1 MSLLVGCGLAVLT
14 GCGQMTSLTQR
25 GESTPL
31 PNHTTSLTLQWTA
44 VGNVNSK
51 NATVSVQ
58 NNSGTPVTIQ
68 FTAGTISGKIIYRD
82 GVGNQIGEGQLGVI
96 AVVTDVTIQDSAE
109 WLLDLSDMP
118 EGAESVVI
126 EVVYYNE
133 SSDLV
138 TEDFPVRF
146 TR

>member
-25 GESTPL
+25 ADSAPL
-31 PNHTTSLTLQWTA
+31 PSHTTSLSLQWTA
-44 VGNVNSK
+44 VGSVNSK

-82 GVGNQIGEGQLGVI
+82 GLGNQIGEGQLGGI

-109 WLLDLSDMP
+109 WSVDLSDMP
-118 EGAESVVI
+118 EGSESVVI